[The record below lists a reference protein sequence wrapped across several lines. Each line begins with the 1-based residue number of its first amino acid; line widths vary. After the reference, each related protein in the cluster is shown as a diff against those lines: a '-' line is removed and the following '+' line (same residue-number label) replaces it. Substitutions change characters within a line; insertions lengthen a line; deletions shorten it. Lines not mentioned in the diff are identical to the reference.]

1 VGVGCYVDSCRVCDR
16 CRVGR
21 ERYCERQPVYTSNM
35 PGRSLLLIRHV
46 GHLMTSA
53 AVVALDGSSVP
64 EGILD
69 AVFTGLGSLH
79 DLVGA
84 TAGEPSQAGS
94 NYVVQPKMHGPAE
107 VRMACDILRRTE
119 RLLGLDE
126 HAIKIGTGSAEPR
139 AILEPASTRRES
151 AWHSSTLGSWTAPA
165 TRSTPR
171 CGQARWLARRT

>member
-1 VGVGCYVDSCRVCDR
+1 
-16 CRVGR
+16 
-21 ERYCERQPVYTSNM
+21 
-35 PGRSLLLIRHV
+35 
-46 GHLMTSA
+46 MTSD

-84 TAGEPSQAGS
+84 TAGGTSRAGS
-94 NYVVQPKMHGPAE
+94 IYVVKPKMHGPAE
-107 VRMACDILRRTE
+107 VRVAREILRRTE

-126 HAIKIGTGSAEPR
+126 HSIKIGTRSAEPR
-139 AILEPASTRRES
+139 SILRPASTRHES
-151 AWHSSTLGSWTAPA
+151 AWHSSTPGFWTAQA